1 MQFGCENLEAW
12 NEAVNFAGDDINM
25 VEKYLQSKN
34 IVGCWNN
41 ISIT

>member
-25 VEKYLQSKN
+25 VEK
-34 IVGCWNN
+34 
-41 ISIT
+41 